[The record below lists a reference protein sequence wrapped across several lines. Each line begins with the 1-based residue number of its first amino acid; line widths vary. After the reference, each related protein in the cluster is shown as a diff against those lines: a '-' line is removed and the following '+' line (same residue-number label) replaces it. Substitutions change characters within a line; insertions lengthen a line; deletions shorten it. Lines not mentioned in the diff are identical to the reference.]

1 MKKETADLLANAFID
16 AVEEMGLSVSK
27 VLEATL
33 GMPISSE
40 MKEVARQA
48 PRVGPAQALRQ
59 KPEPTKEDLQEALS
73 RIKSFR
79 TMPQHLRAA
88 FKEAQKELPRARSG
102 PRRKLD
108 PERKATACGK
118 ITSLLGRY
126 SSREAIQI
134 VARENGVSERT
145 MYRVWQ

>member
-1 MKKETADLLANAFID
+1 
-16 AVEEMGLSVSK
+16 
-27 VLEATL
+27 
-33 GMPISSE
+33 
-40 MKEVARQA
+40 
-48 PRVGPAQALRQ
+48 
-59 KPEPTKEDLQEALS
+59 
-73 RIKSFR
+73 
-79 TMPQHLRAA
+79 MPQHLRAA

-102 PRRKLD
+102 PRRKLG

-145 MYRVWQ
+145 MYRVWQEHWKARKTAPSRQKRRESD